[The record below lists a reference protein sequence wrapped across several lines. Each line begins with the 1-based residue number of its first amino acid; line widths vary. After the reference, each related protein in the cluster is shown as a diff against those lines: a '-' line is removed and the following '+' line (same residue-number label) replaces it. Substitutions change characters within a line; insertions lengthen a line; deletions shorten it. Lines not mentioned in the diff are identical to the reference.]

1 MQVSGT
7 IVQEFVT
14 LGRACLLG
22 AAMMA
27 CYDVIRIFRR
37 LFTHGTAWVSVEDVI
52 YWVIF
57 GLAVFLLMYR
67 ETDGRIRGYIL
78 GGIISGILLYY
89 ALLGK
94 WLVKRLG
101 KWILA
106 GKKRLKKAWKAVTI
120 KTKERFSK
128 KE

>member
-7 IVQEFVT
+7 IVQEFAA

-27 CYDVIRIFRR
+27 GYDVLRIFRR
-37 LFTHGTAWVSVEDVI
+37 LFSHGTAWVSVEDVI
-52 YWVIF
+52 YWAVF

-67 ETDGRIRGYIL
+67 ETDGRIRGYLFVGIL
-78 GGIISGILLYY
+78 SGSLLYY
-89 ALLGK
+89 ALLGR

-101 KWILA
+101 KRIRN
-106 GKKRLKKAWKAVTI
+106 GKKRLKKAWKTVTI
-120 KTKERFSK
+120 KTKERFGK